1 MLDRIKEF
9 FKQSSGNQEEN
20 EALVTLATFFYK
32 VDGRVTLEEQDYI
45 DDLLSVMEWNSS
57 IDIQV
62 FQSRIIPK
70 INDVLVSDSDADNLK
85 FLSNLMA
92 SFTTDEAR
100 SRAKQIA
107 RAISDADGEIDD
119 REVKC
124 LEYIKQF

>member
-1 MLDRIKEF
+1 MLDRISHL
-9 FKQSSGNQEEN
+9 FKQTTGNQAEN

-45 DDLLSVMEWNSS
+45 RDFLSVMEWDSK
-57 IDIQV
+57 IDIEV

-70 INDVLVSDSDADNLK
+70 VNNILACDNDEENLK
-85 FLSNLMA
+85 FLAELMESIA
-92 SFTTDEAR
+92 SDDAR

-107 RAISDADGEIDD
+107 RAIADADGEIDD